1 MSFLPHV
8 LPSQGFN
15 FVFHR
20 FRNNLVRLRS
30 AQYISE
36 TNLHIILRRFGS
48 TSLTIL
54 VQTWSVLH
62 CTEQKTHHSCLKL
75 NWQVYLQGQQVD
87 ILNGQKQ
94 NEIKAKKKKKQ
105 LRTNPLSQMTKC
117 RFYSCRTRSPSN
129 SLHQGPTRFGC
140 VDHFSKDNDMYK
152 DKRKGK
158 HDRI

>member
-8 LPSQGFN
+8 LPSQECN

-20 FRNNLVRLRS
+20 FRNNLLRLRS
-30 AQYISE
+30 AQYTSQ
-36 TNLHIILRRFGS
+36 TNHHIILRRFGS

-62 CTEQKTHHSCLKL
+62 CTEQKTHHPCLKL
-75 NWQVYLQGQQVD
+75 NWHVYLQGQQVG

-94 NEIKAKKKKKQ
+94 NEIKTKKGKKQ
-105 LRTNPLSQMTKC
+105 LRINPLSQMTKC
-117 RFYSCRTRSPSN
+117 RLDSCRTRSPSN

-152 DKRKGK
+152 DKDKGNY
-158 HDRI
+158 DRI